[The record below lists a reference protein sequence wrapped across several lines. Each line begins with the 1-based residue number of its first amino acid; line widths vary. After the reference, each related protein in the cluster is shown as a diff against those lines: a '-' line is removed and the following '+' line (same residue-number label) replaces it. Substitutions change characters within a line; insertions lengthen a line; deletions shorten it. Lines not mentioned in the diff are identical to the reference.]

1 MFLALILHDW
11 WLFQKVEATYW
22 EFLKYSNKCLR
33 MCSSQLNISENVFI
47 AIWYK
52 CSYFNHFKAFFFFF
66 CLKHNYSHFF
76 RSCLVSSTW
85 FISWANINAH
95 SMLSFSWWKIVK
107 AVMYGLIQLSK
118 ADEYHLKQRNK
129 TIWARPKKE

>member
-52 CSYFNHFKAFFFFF
+52 CSYFNHFKAFFF
-66 CLKHNYSHFF
+66 CLKHNYSHLF

-95 SMLSFSWWKIVK
+95 SMLSFSWWKVVK
-107 AVMYGLIQLSK
+107 AVIYGLIQLSK